1 MVKRIIVTGGA
12 GFIGSHLVDELIRKG
27 HSVKIFDNLE
37 HQVHHGISPSYINSQ
52 AEVIIADVRDRDVLK
67 KAIKNVEV
75 IFHHAAMVGVGQSM
89 YQISK
94 YMSTNCLGTAN
105 ILDVL
110 ANEKH
115 CVEKIVVSSSMSVYG
130 EGQYECPQCDDPR
143 PEPRTQKQ
151 LKAKQWEMF
160 CSNCKTELKPVETD
174 EDKVLKPD
182 SVYAISKR
190 DQEEMCLTFG
200 RAYQIPTVALRY
212 FNGYGT
218 RQSLSNPYTGV
229 CAIFCSRFKNDS
241 PPLIFE
247 DGNQKRDFVHVLDIV
262 QANILAMEKK
272 ECDYQVFNVG
282 SGKPITIL
290 ELAEVIKKVM
300 GSDIEPQTTDK
311 FRVGDIRHCF
321 GDISKIKKSGY
332 QPKISIEDGMQ
343 ELLEWTKSEQAQDHF
358 DSAWEELD
366 NFNLVV

>member
-1 MVKRIIVTGGA
+1 MSKKILVTGGA
-12 GFIGSHLVDELIRKG
+12 GFIGSHLVDKLIRKG

-37 HQVHHGISPSYINSQ
+37 HQVHHGKLPSYINSQ
-52 AEVIIADVRDRDVLK
+52 AEVVIADIRDRDTLK
-67 KAIKNVEV
+67 KAIENVGV

-94 YMSTNCLGTAN
+94 YISTNCLGTAN
-105 ILDVL
+105 ILDIL

-115 CVEKIVVSSSMSVYG
+115 CVEKVIVSSSMSVYG
-130 EGQYECPQCDDPR
+130 EGQYECPQCDNPDPK
-143 PEPRTQKQ
+143 PRTPKQ
-151 LKAKQWEMF
+151 LKDKQWQMF
-160 CSNCKTELKPVETD
+160 CSNCGIPLKPVETD
-174 EDKVLKPD
+174 ELKKLEPD

-200 RAYQIPTVALRY
+200 KAYQIPTVALRY

-229 CAIFCSRFKNDS
+229 CAIFCSRFKNGN

-247 DGNQKRDFVHVLDIV
+247 DGGQKRDFVHVLDII
-262 QANILAMEKK
+262 QANILAMENH
-272 ECDYQVFNVG
+272 ECDYQVLNVG
-282 SGKPITIL
+282 SGKPITIS
-290 ELAEVIKKVM
+290 ELAQVIKKVM
-300 GSDIEPQTTDK
+300 GSDIEPQITEK

-321 GDISKIKKSGY
+321 GNISKIRKSGY
-332 QPKISIEDGMQ
+332 QPKISIEEGMQ
-343 ELLEWTKSEQAQDHF
+343 ELLEWAKREHARDYV
-358 DSAWEELD
+358 DSAWKELD